1 MVTYEISLQ
10 SVNAITLRV
19 REVDISVSQKTV
31 KTVMILGGDGYLG
44 WSLGLAFANRTTDNV
59 VLVDSLI
66 KRKWEKQVGAK
77 VLVPLKSPKARVEE
91 YKRTFGKNNMAFVK
105 VELLNYKEVDRVI
118 RKYKPAVIINAAQQP
133 SAPFSMSSPKNA
145 ATTFKNNIL
154 GHLNVL
160 WAIAQ
165 FDKSITYIKL
175 GSAGCYMDTDTTYLP
190 LDKKDFS
197 FKHRGRE
204 HLVKSANL
212 PMQATD
218 FYHQSKIDDF
228 LLDDLCAKM
237 WGLKVITVQQATI
250 FGATIEENHA
260 PERQALSARFN
271 YDAVFSTVLN
281 RFICQ
286 LAVGHPLTVYGD
298 GTQKTGLISLSDTIE
313 NFMAFA
319 DMDVRPG
326 KHIVV
331 HNFTI
336 RLSITE
342 IARKIAEIAP
352 EVKINYIRNPR
363 KEPVGKLDRKV
374 EVHKVVKP
382 RHTAKEAKFDAEL
395 ARMIEFTK
403 RHKANID
410 KSIIMPTV
418 EWNVCEKRTRRHH
431 FKLPKALRM
440 PKKLQLQPVTESAEA

>member
-1 MVTYEISLQ
+1 MT
-10 SVNAITLRV
+10 
-19 REVDISVSQKTV
+19 QKEV
-31 KTVMILGGDGYLG
+31 KTIMILGGDGYLG
-44 WSLGLAFANRTTDNV
+44 WSLGLAFANRTDDNI
-59 VLVDSLI
+59 VLVDSMI

-77 VLVPLKSPKARVEE
+77 VLVPLDNPKARVEE
-91 YKRTFGKNNMAFVK
+91 YKRTFGKDNMTFQKA
-105 VELLNYKEVDRVI
+105 ELLDYKQVDRLI
-118 RKYKPAVIINAAQQP
+118 RKYKPSVIINAAQQP

-154 GHLNVL
+154 GHLNIL

-190 LDKKDFS
+190 LDKKDFT

-204 HLVKSANL
+204 HMVKGANI

-286 LAVGHPLTVYGD
+286 LAIGHPLTVYGD
-298 GTQKTGLISLSDTIE
+298 GTQKTGLISLSDTVE
-313 NFMAFA
+313 NFMDLAN
-319 DMDVRPG
+319 MEIKPG

-331 HNFTI
+331 HNYTI
-336 RLSITE
+336 RLSIKQ
-342 IARKIAEIAP
+342 IAEKIAELDPNAVVNFI
-352 EVKINYIRNPR
+352 KNPR
-363 KEPVGKLDRKV
+363 KEPEGKLDRQV
-374 EVHKVVKP
+374 EVHKAVRP
-382 RHTAKEAKFDAEL
+382 RHTAQDIKFDAEL

-403 RHKANID
+403 RHTDRID
-410 KSIIMPTV
+410 RSIIMPKV
-418 EWNVCEKRTRRHH
+418 EWEVREKRNRRSYL
-431 FKLPKALRM
+431 KLNLKLRLPKR
-440 PKKLQLQPVTESAEA
+440 LQLAIEGAEA